1 MVCSVFLVCSSF
13 LLGDIKRFAQA
24 EPIRTTCANNYKT
37 KQYFAKKQRFQLD
50 ECKGSIFYLLRLQT
64 KGKFISFLFLCFAL
78 HEPKAKH
85 LQPPYNVGKLA

>member
-1 MVCSVFLVCSSF
+1 MVCSVFLVCSWNKE
-13 LLGDIKRFAQA
+13 GKRFAQA

-50 ECKGSIFYLLRLQT
+50 GCKGSTFNLLRLQT
-64 KGKFISFLFLCFAL
+64 TYKKIIILLFLCFAH

-85 LQPPYNVGKLA
+85 LQPPCSVGK